1 LKSVFYLDDEQDLLD
16 IFREMF
22 GKTYN
27 VQTAISLAEARGMLA
42 DCPFDIIISDQNMP
56 DIRGDEFLREAATLC
71 PESFRIMLTG
81 QAFVGEM
88 FKEIAAGII
97 QSFVRKPWDKD
108 EMSKVLERAVS
119 TLDARRQGGSKP

>member
-1 LKSVFYLDDEQDLLD
+1 
-16 IFREMF
+16 
-22 GKTYN
+22 
-27 VQTAISLAEARGMLA
+27 
-42 DCPFDIIISDQNMP
+42 
-56 DIRGDEFLREAATLC
+56 
-71 PESFRIMLTG
+71 MLTG

-108 EMSKVLERAVS
+108 EMSNVLERAVS